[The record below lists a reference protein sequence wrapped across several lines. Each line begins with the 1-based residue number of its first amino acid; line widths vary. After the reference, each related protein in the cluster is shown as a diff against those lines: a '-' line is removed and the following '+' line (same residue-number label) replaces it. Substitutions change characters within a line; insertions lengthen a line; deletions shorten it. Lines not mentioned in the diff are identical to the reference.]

1 MDASYELA
9 GEIEAP
15 RLPGRV
21 VLRPS
26 VDDALGAAAA
36 DLFLQAHAC
45 VRAFG
50 AFHLGMGYG
59 PVEHRLLVRLMT
71 DPNYRDLPWSRTHLW
86 SLVEPRVGVGDERH
100 SHTHLGEMVL
110 AATDMPE
117 DQAHPLPGHLHDA
130 VERYEAE
137 LLGHLGQRDAGQD
150 RLDCVLLPPE
160 PAVLRG
166 TDDPMG
172 RLVGS
177 SEDGSVV
184 TLTARALRG
193 CRLLMV
199 IGTGRGAMAMVR
211 AAEADH
217 ASVGVLPVG
226 GELRW
231 YLDHRACG
239 GDNREG
245 PAEESV

>member
-1 MDASYELA
+1 MEGSYELA
-9 GEIEAP
+9 GEVERP

-26 VDDALGAAAA
+26 LDDALGAAAA
-36 DLFLQAHAC
+36 DLFMQAQAC

-59 PVEHRLLVRLMT
+59 ALEHRLLVRLMT

-86 SLVEPRVGVGDERH
+86 SVSEARVPVGDERH
-100 SHTHLGEMVL
+100 SHTHLEEMVL
-110 AATDMPE
+110 AATDMPA
-117 DQAHPLPGHLHDA
+117 DQAHPVPGHLHDA

-137 LLGHLGQRDAGQD
+137 LLGQLGQREPGHD
-150 RLDCVLLPPE
+150 RLDCVVLPPD
-160 PAVLRG
+160 PGVLRG
-166 TDDPMG
+166 IDDPVG

-177 SEDGSVV
+177 SEDGSLVA
-184 TLTARALRG
+184 LTARALRG
-193 CRLLMV
+193 ARLVMV
-199 IGTGRGAMAMVR
+199 LGAGRGAMGVVR

-217 ASVGVLPVG
+217 GSVGVAPVG

-239 GDNREG
+239 ADNLEG
-245 PAEESV
+245 PLEDIA